1 MSNLEVAYEVRDAVG
16 HIVGSED
23 VEPGAGWP
31 YQTVL
36 ADLNDE
42 PSMDSRGLAEV
53 VVKRYVE
60 SYKQDEGSWPVTQS
74 AIATDGIEP
83 LSTALDGLS
92 GALRAELDSGWPQLM
107 SAQSNAVRFQFDL
120 LDLATLCDGL
130 EHSSLSQ
137 ETKSAATQ
145 VRSALKPNG
154 YVFAEGHLGDEVKGC
169 AGVTAY
175 LPAPTDT
182 ISPYYKDLTFSK
194 RHHWDELLH
203 DYGHAV
209 SGG

>member
-1 MSNLEVAYEVRDAVG
+1 M
-16 HIVGSED
+16 
-23 VEPGAGWP
+23 PP
-31 YQTVL
+31 
-36 ADLNDE
+36 
-42 PSMDSRGLAEV
+42 
-53 VVKRYVE
+53 
-60 SYKQDEGSWPVTQS
+60 
-74 AIATDGIEP
+74 
-83 LSTALDGLS
+83 
-92 GALRAELDSGWPQLM
+92 RAELDSGWPQLM